1 MNTKYNVLFNGENS
15 FLIGKEILS
24 KTYEDNFYEIL
35 PIEPIS
41 INGENIN
48 ETTIIPGF
56 SKAEDKA
63 VKAIQRHSM
72 NINGSQ
78 RNNEIDRA
86 YLLLGK
92 SRYFD
97 RRFFP
102 ALEAFNFLLENYVNE
117 KTYVEAR
124 IWREKT
130 NIRLKN
136 VDVAIKNLRPIARNI
151 SIKSKFYSEANASV
165 ADAFIQKNEID
176 SALVY
181 LKRSL
186 KTEKNNNIKARS
198 LFIIGQLYKEL
209 DLPDSSLLTFEK
221 LIKLKRRVP
230 RKYFINAKIKQLALD
245 LKVHG
250 YSPEEELNK
259 LSNDYENKN
268 YKHWIYRA
276 LGDYYSNTS
285 IDSLTVYFLNLSLR
299 SKNIDYPTKER
310 NYRDLADFYFDKGEY
325 ILSGKY
331 LDSLIKILPDFTYES
346 KIAARERDNLD
357 NVIKYEK
364 IAKSTDSILYI
375 LSLTREKQIE
385 FFRNLILEKQA
396 KELTM
401 INRGKKRFK
410 LFSKNQ
416 PSEQF
421 YFYNPSLLIQ
431 GEQKFLSI
439 WGERSN
445 VDNWRVS
452 SIPKY
457 FDSTISFNDRAQEP
471 DKKSEIETP
480 NNYIN
485 KLPKTKSHIDSI
497 KDLNFNSYF
506 QLGMIYKESFKNLQL
521 AKNKLT
527 VLLSKLPPQKIL
539 KHRLFITYL
548 RLIKSLTLLYQLFIN
563 RGY

>member
-151 SIKSKFYSEANASV
+151 SIKSKFYSEANATV

-176 SALVY
+176 A
-181 LKRSL
+181 
-186 KTEKNNNIKARS
+186 
-198 LFIIGQLYKEL
+198 
-209 DLPDSSLLTFEK
+209 
-221 LIKLKRRVP
+221 
-230 RKYFINAKIKQLALD
+230 
-245 LKVHG
+245 
-250 YSPEEELNK
+250 
-259 LSNDYENKN
+259 
-268 YKHWIYRA
+268 
-276 LGDYYSNTS
+276 
-285 IDSLTVYFLNLSLR
+285 
-299 SKNIDYPTKER
+299 
-310 NYRDLADFYFDKGEY
+310 
-325 ILSGKY
+325 
-331 LDSLIKILPDFTYES
+331 
-346 KIAARERDNLD
+346 
-357 NVIKYEK
+357 
-364 IAKSTDSILYI
+364 
-375 LSLTREKQIE
+375 
-385 FFRNLILEKQA
+385 
-396 KELTM
+396 
-401 INRGKKRFK
+401 
-410 LFSKNQ
+410 
-416 PSEQF
+416 
-421 YFYNPSLLIQ
+421 
-431 GEQKFLSI
+431 
-439 WGERSN
+439 
-445 VDNWRVS
+445 
-452 SIPKY
+452 
-457 FDSTISFNDRAQEP
+457 
-471 DKKSEIETP
+471 
-480 NNYIN
+480 
-485 KLPKTKSHIDSI
+485 
-497 KDLNFNSYF
+497 
-506 QLGMIYKESFKNLQL
+506 
-521 AKNKLT
+521 
-527 VLLSKLPPQKIL
+527 
-539 KHRLFITYL
+539 
-548 RLIKSLTLLYQLFIN
+548 
-563 RGY
+563 

>member
-24 KTYEDNFYEIL
+24 KTHEDNFYEIL

-198 LFIIGQLYKEL
+198 LFII
-209 DLPDSSLLTFEK
+209 
-221 LIKLKRRVP
+221 
-230 RKYFINAKIKQLALD
+230 
-245 LKVHG
+245 
-250 YSPEEELNK
+250 
-259 LSNDYENKN
+259 
-268 YKHWIYRA
+268 
-276 LGDYYSNTS
+276 
-285 IDSLTVYFLNLSLR
+285 
-299 SKNIDYPTKER
+299 
-310 NYRDLADFYFDKGEY
+310 
-325 ILSGKY
+325 
-331 LDSLIKILPDFTYES
+331 
-346 KIAARERDNLD
+346 
-357 NVIKYEK
+357 
-364 IAKSTDSILYI
+364 
-375 LSLTREKQIE
+375 
-385 FFRNLILEKQA
+385 
-396 KELTM
+396 
-401 INRGKKRFK
+401 
-410 LFSKNQ
+410 
-416 PSEQF
+416 
-421 YFYNPSLLIQ
+421 
-431 GEQKFLSI
+431 
-439 WGERSN
+439 
-445 VDNWRVS
+445 
-452 SIPKY
+452 
-457 FDSTISFNDRAQEP
+457 
-471 DKKSEIETP
+471 
-480 NNYIN
+480 
-485 KLPKTKSHIDSI
+485 
-497 KDLNFNSYF
+497 
-506 QLGMIYKESFKNLQL
+506 
-521 AKNKLT
+521 
-527 VLLSKLPPQKIL
+527 
-539 KHRLFITYL
+539 
-548 RLIKSLTLLYQLFIN
+548 
-563 RGY
+563 

>member
-1 MNTKYNVLFNGENS
+1 M
-15 FLIGKEILS
+15 
-24 KTYEDNFYEIL
+24 

-186 KTEKNNNIKARS
+186 KTEKNNPIKARY

-209 DLPDSSLLTFEK
+209 VLPDSSLLTFEK
-221 LIKLKRRVP
+221 LIKLKRRVQGN
-230 RKYFINAKIKQLALD
+230 ILLM
-245 LKVHG
+245 LK
-250 YSPEEELNK
+250 
-259 LSNDYENKN
+259 
-268 YKHWIYRA
+268 
-276 LGDYYSNTS
+276 
-285 IDSLTVYFLNLSLR
+285 
-299 SKNIDYPTKER
+299 
-310 NYRDLADFYFDKGEY
+310 
-325 ILSGKY
+325 
-331 LDSLIKILPDFTYES
+331 
-346 KIAARERDNLD
+346 
-357 NVIKYEK
+357 
-364 IAKSTDSILYI
+364 
-375 LSLTREKQIE
+375 
-385 FFRNLILEKQA
+385 
-396 KELTM
+396 
-401 INRGKKRFK
+401 
-410 LFSKNQ
+410 
-416 PSEQF
+416 
-421 YFYNPSLLIQ
+421 
-431 GEQKFLSI
+431 
-439 WGERSN
+439 
-445 VDNWRVS
+445 
-452 SIPKY
+452 
-457 FDSTISFNDRAQEP
+457 
-471 DKKSEIETP
+471 
-480 NNYIN
+480 
-485 KLPKTKSHIDSI
+485 
-497 KDLNFNSYF
+497 
-506 QLGMIYKESFKNLQL
+506 
-521 AKNKLT
+521 
-527 VLLSKLPPQKIL
+527 
-539 KHRLFITYL
+539 
-548 RLIKSLTLLYQLFIN
+548 
-563 RGY
+563 